1 VTDLSKQ
8 LADKVI
14 VVTGASG
21 YIGSSLVNE
30 LSKYSVKLIRISRKK
45 LVPIF
50 GIEDWILDL
59 NESSSWSKI
68 VGESDIIFHLAG
80 NTSIYEAEANPEKS
94 LTSTLFPITNLINSA
109 RFLGCTPRVIFAST
123 ATVYGITET
132 FPVTELT
139 KPQPITMYDLH
150 KLFAE
155 QQLSMASHNSI
166 ISLAS
171 LRLAN
176 VYGPSL
182 TESKAVDRGVLSKVT
197 KTRFAGGNLKV
208 FGNGSYLRDY
218 VYIDDVVSAFLHA
231 GVTDKAE
238 STFNVASGISTT
250 VKEVFNLISIEVEK
264 ITGVTGV
271 TENVSWPKDV
281 NRIEKRNYITSFEKI
296 KSVAGWSPKI
306 SLEEGIRRLV
316 KHYSEGYKK

>member
-1 VTDLSKQ
+1 VSDLSKK
-8 LADKVI
+8 LENKVI

-45 LVPIF
+45 LVRKS

-59 NESSSWSKI
+59 NEGSSWNKI

-80 NTSIYEAEANPEKS
+80 NTSIYEAEANPEES

-109 RFLGCTPRVIFAST
+109 KILCRTPRVIFAST
-123 ATVYGITET
+123 ATVYGITDT

-139 KPQPITMYDLH
+139 KPQPITIYDLH

-155 QQLSMASHNSI
+155 QQLSIASQNSI

-182 TESKAVDRGVLSKVT
+182 NESKADDRGILSKVT
-197 KTRFAGGNLKV
+197 KTRFAGGNLQV

-218 VYIDDVVSAFLHA
+218 VYIDDVVNAFIHA
-231 GVTDKAE
+231 SVTEKAE

-250 VKEVFNLISIEVEK
+250 VKDAFNLISIEVEK
-264 ITGVTGV
+264 ITGVSGFA
-271 TENVSWPKDV
+271 ENVEWPKDV

-316 KHYSEGYKK
+316 MHYSKGYKK